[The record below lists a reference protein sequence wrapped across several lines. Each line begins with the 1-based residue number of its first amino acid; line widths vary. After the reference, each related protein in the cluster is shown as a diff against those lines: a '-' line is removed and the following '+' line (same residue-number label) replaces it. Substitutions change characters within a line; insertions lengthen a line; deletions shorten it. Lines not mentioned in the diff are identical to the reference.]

1 LIHILSTY
9 ILSLEILH
17 YTPESKFPDDFGQL
31 KEAQEIQEKVLE
43 ETTRTLGEDH
53 PDTLRSVQILA
64 NTYRQLGGRLL
75 EEAQELEE
83 EVLEV
88 RRRTLGE
95 EHPDTL
101 RSMRNLVIT
110 YRQLRGRLK
119 EAQELEEKVRF
130 VRMVE
135 R

>member
-1 LIHILSTY
+1 
-9 ILSLEILH
+9 
-17 YTPESKFPDDFGQL
+17 
-31 KEAQEIQEKVLE
+31 
-43 ETTRTLGEDH
+43 
-53 PDTLRSVQILA
+53 VQILA

-119 EAQELEEKVRF
+119 EAQEIEEKVRF
-130 VRMVE
+130 VRYGRKMRMRE
-135 R
+135 DLSKGSFGGLGK